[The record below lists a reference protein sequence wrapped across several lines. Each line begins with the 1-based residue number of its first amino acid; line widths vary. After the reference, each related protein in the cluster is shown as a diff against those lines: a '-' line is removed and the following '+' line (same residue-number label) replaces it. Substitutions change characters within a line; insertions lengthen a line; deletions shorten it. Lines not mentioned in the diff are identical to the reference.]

1 MRLPLLLPTDLTAEQ
16 RPLYVSF
23 EKMVQAREYSGFEVR
38 NPEGAYIGPWGVFL
52 QFPELSKPL
61 IDFINLAQKLPGLSE
76 RARQVVILAIG
87 GQFNVAYELYAHDP
101 LAVSAGLRADQIG
114 ALSAGARPADLNE
127 DELLAFD
134 VTKALVGGAG
144 PVPGPLYDAAVAKL
158 GQEGFDAIIF
168 ITIHYLALGVMLN
181 AYDVP
186 VGRPVAAVKE
196 ESS

>member
-1 MRLPLLLPTDLTAEQ
+1 MYD
-16 RPLYVSF
+16 SF

-101 LAVSAGLRADQIG
+101 LALSAGLRVDQIG
-114 ALSAGARPADLNE
+114 ALSAGARPADLSE

-144 PVPGPLYDAAVAKL
+144 PVPGPLHDAAVAKL

-186 VGRPVAAVKE
+186 VGRPV
-196 ESS
+196 SQL

>member
-38 NPEGAYIGPWGVFL
+38 NPEVAYIGPWGVFL

-87 GQFNVAYELYAHDP
+87 GQFNVAYEFYAHDP

-134 VTKALVGGAG
+134 VTKALVGGL
-144 PVPGPLYDAAVAKL
+144 LYCC
-158 GQEGFDAIIF
+158 E
-168 ITIHYLALGVMLN
+168 T
-181 AYDVP
+181 
-186 VGRPVAAVKE
+186 GRPTGT
-196 ESS
+196 S

>member
-1 MRLPLLLPTDLTAEQ
+1 M
-16 RPLYVSF
+16 
-23 EKMVQAREYSGFEVR
+23 
-38 NPEGAYIGPWGVFL
+38 
-52 QFPELSKPL
+52 
-61 IDFINLAQKLPGLSE
+61 
-76 RARQVVILAIG
+76 ILAIG

-144 PVPGPLYDAAVAKL
+144 PVPGPLYAAAVAKL

-186 VGRPVAAVKE
+186 VGRPG
-196 ESS
+196 SQL

>member
-1 MRLPLLLPTDLTAEQ
+1 MGRIPRFATTVA
-16 RPLYVSF
+16 V
-23 EKMVQAREYSGFEVR
+23 A
-38 NPEGAYIGPWGVFL
+38 GAVG
-52 QFPELSKPL
+52 
-61 IDFINLAQKLPGLSE
+61 LAGMGL
-76 RARQVVILAIG
+76 G
-87 GQFNVAYELYAHDP
+87 
-101 LAVSAGLRADQIG
+101 
-114 ALSAGARPADLNE
+114 AGARPADLNE

-186 VGRPVAAVKE
+186 VGRPV
-196 ESS
+196 SQL

>member
-16 RPLYVSF
+16 RPMYDSF

-52 QFPELSKPL
+52 
-61 IDFINLAQKLPGLSE
+61 
-76 RARQVVILAIG
+76 AIG

-101 LAVSAGLRADQIG
+101 LALSAGLRVDQIG
-114 ALSAGARPADLNE
+114 ALSAGARPADLSE

-168 ITIHYLALGVMLN
+168 ITLHYLALGVLLN
-181 AYDVP
+181 AYDGP
-186 VGRPVAAVKE
+186 VGRPV
-196 ESS
+196 SQL

>member
-1 MRLPLLLPTDLTAEQ
+1 MRLPLLLPTDLTAGQ
-16 RPLYVSF
+16 RPMYDSF

-38 NPEGAYIGPWGVFL
+38 NPEGAYIGPWGVFV

-101 LAVSAGLRADQIG
+101 LALSAGLRVDQIG
-114 ALSAGARPADLNE
+114 ALSAGARPADLSE

-144 PVPGPLYDAAVAKL
+144 PVPGPLNRFQRLLIAAWRLRGSAAWRL
-158 GQEGFDAIIF
+158 RGSAAWPARS
-168 ITIHYLALGVMLN
+168 T
-181 AYDVP
+181 P
-186 VGRPVAAVKE
+186 GRPGG
-196 ESS
+196 

>member
-38 NPEGAYIGPWGVFL
+38 NPDGAYIGPWGVLL

-186 VGRPVAAVKE
+186 VGSPV
-196 ESS
+196 SQL

>member
-114 ALSAGARPADLNE
+114 ALSAGARPADLSE

-186 VGRPVAAVKE
+186 AGRPV
-196 ESS
+196 SQL

>member
-16 RPLYVSF
+16 RPMYDSF

-61 IDFINLAQKLPGLSE
+61 IDFIDLAQKLPGLSE

-186 VGRPVAAVKE
+186 VGRPV
-196 ESS
+196 SQL

>member
-87 GQFNVAYELYAHDP
+87 GRSTSLTSFMP
-101 LAVSAGLRADQIG
+101 
-114 ALSAGARPADLNE
+114 
-127 DELLAFD
+127 
-134 VTKALVGGAG
+134 
-144 PVPGPLYDAAVAKL
+144 
-158 GQEGFDAIIF
+158 
-168 ITIHYLALGVMLN
+168 TI
-181 AYDVP
+181 
-186 VGRPVAAVKE
+186 RWR
-196 ESS
+196 

>member
-1 MRLPLLLPTDLTAEQ
+1 MYD
-16 RPLYVSF
+16 SF

-38 NPEGAYIGPWGVFL
+38 NPEGAYIGPWGMFL

-101 LAVSAGLRADQIG
+101 LALSAGLRVDQIG
-114 ALSAGARPADLNE
+114 ALSAGARPADLSE

-144 PVPGPLYDAAVAKL
+144 PVPGSLYDAAVAKL

-186 VGRPVAAVKE
+186 VGRPV
-196 ESS
+196 SQL